1 MRHRESGQFLF
12 GDRADQC
19 FNKLGKNQHVYP
31 SIHVEC
37 RFFFFLEREH
47 LFNFT
52 YIGKIQ

>member
-37 RFFFFLEREH
+37 NFFFFLEREH